1 MNKTIVKSKIQ
12 SLSLSLSPP
21 DHSCHFLSLHIF
33 KLWAPHI
40 AGPPQKHLTRWSFFG
55 AQDQQRKLIRRS
67 QSTETWGIPCSSSYF
82 LYPIPV
88 KAAENAFSNYD
99 PVEIKYFLSK
109 KKGKKLNSDHKFC
122 MLSSNIWLCKWI
134 INDKEEI
141 FIYLFICSAA
151 QPIKKTW
158 GDWSLTAECNPS
170 SGNKEKSGNRTSF
183 SWYD

>member
-1 MNKTIVKSKIQ
+1 LLNCFSYLVKKIKNKKKQRREERMNKTIVKSKIQ

-55 AQDQQRKLIRRS
+55 VQDQQRKLIRRS

-109 KKGKKLNSDHKFC
+109 KKGRNWTVITNSVC
-122 MLSSNIWLCKWI
+122 YPP
-134 INDKEEI
+134 I
-141 FIYLFICSAA
+141 FDCAS
-151 QPIKKTW
+151 
-158 GDWSLTAECNPS
+158 E
-170 SGNKEKSGNRTSF
+170 
-183 SWYD
+183 